1 MRIDQQ
7 IRINELLLQ
16 REELFLRVHAAEAEI
31 ARILGEP
38 LALPRPPLP
47 SERRG
52 KRRPSPG
59 AVSPNIAPGPTAS
72 HTLSDGAKPRVSGEK
87 LRRLEDNEHAYRVT
101 YRQFGR
107 DAVEIHYEL
116 SALATLVASQGA
128 QLQVERIETVDA
140 IGAVRAVLA

>member
-1 MRIDQQ
+1 MRTDQQ

-16 REELFLRVHAAEAEI
+16 REELFLRVHAAETEI

-47 SERRG
+47 SDRRG
-52 KRRPSPG
+52 KRKAAPAVAASPDAPSASALAAAADAPRPRAG
-59 AVSPNIAPGPTAS
+59 A
-72 HTLSDGAKPRVSGEK
+72 EK
-87 LRRLEDNEHAYRVT
+87 LRRLEDGEQAYRVV

-107 DAVEIHYEL
+107 ETVELHQEF
-116 SALATLVASQGA
+116 SALATLLAGQGA

-140 IGAVRAVLA
+140 AGAVRAVLT

>member
-1 MRIDQQ
+1 MRTDQQ

-16 REELFLRVHAAEAEI
+16 REELFLRVHAAETEI

-47 SERRG
+47 SDRRG
-52 KRRPSPG
+52 KRKAAVAASPDAPPASALAAAADAPRPRAG
-59 AVSPNIAPGPTAS
+59 A
-72 HTLSDGAKPRVSGEK
+72 EK
-87 LRRLEDNEHAYRVT
+87 LRRLEDGEQAYRVV

-107 DAVEIHYEL
+107 ETVELHQEF
-116 SALATLVASQGA
+116 SAIATLLAGQGA

-140 IGAVRAVLA
+140 AGAVRAVLT